1 MIEQLKGTHETV
13 HFKENTN
20 LRLYDNSKY
29 EHYPA
34 HWHSPLEILMPT
46 EHDYTAICCNTTY
59 HLNTYDIL
67 IICPGV
73 IHSLYAP
80 SQGRRIIFQADL
92 TMLHQIKEL
101 ESVLSYISPTFL
113 ISQEEDSTIHKEI
126 KDLLLSI
133 KKEYLTNEALNEA
146 SIYSKL
152 IELFVIIGRNQKK
165 EKEYFDD
172 NNNKQ
177 REYKDKFI
185 WICNYISENCTESL
199 TLDDVS
205 QLAGFS
211 KYHFSR
217 LFKQFT
223 NVSFYQYLTMKR
235 ISIAENLLINPQ
247 ISIMEVSQQ
256 SGFPSISAFI
266 RMFKLTKS
274 CTPTEF
280 RNMYTNDLS
289 NTM

>member
-13 HFKENTN
+13 HFKEDTK
-20 LRLYDNSKY
+20 LRLYDNYKY

-73 IHSLYAP
+73 IHALYAP
-80 SQGRRIIFQADL
+80 TQGRRIIFQADL
-92 TMLHQIKEL
+92 SMLHQIKEL
-101 ESVLSYISPTFL
+101 ESVLSYITPSFL
-113 ISQEEDSTIHKEI
+113 ITEALYPDMHNDI
-126 KDLLLSI
+126 KNLLLSI
-133 KKEYLTNEALNEA
+133 KEEYLTNETLSEA

-152 IELFVIIGRNQKK
+152 IELFVIIGRNHKK
-165 EKEYFDD
+165 KNDSIED
-172 NNNKQ
+172 NYNKQ
-177 REYKDKFI
+177 KEYKDKFI

-199 TLDDVS
+199 TLDDIS

-223 NVSFYQYLTMKR
+223 NVSFYHYLTMKR
-235 ISIAENLLINPQ
+235 ISIAETLLTNPQ
-247 ISIMEVSQQ
+247 MSIMEVSQQ

-289 NTM
+289 NIN